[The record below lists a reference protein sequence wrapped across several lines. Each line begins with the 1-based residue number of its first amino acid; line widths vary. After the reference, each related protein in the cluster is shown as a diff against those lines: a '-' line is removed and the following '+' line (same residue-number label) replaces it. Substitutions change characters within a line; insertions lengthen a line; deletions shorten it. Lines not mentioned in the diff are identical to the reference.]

1 MTAGV
6 RPRAATVTRAAVLA
20 PLAAAVLAAGCATA
34 PLPGPPPGSSVRAP
48 YDAPPAAG
56 VRDDITINLD
66 DRAARSILALLS
78 KYRFDPVEAKLLE
91 VLPAVKVAIRES
103 NRPPETF
110 ERDLAAAFDEQTRI
124 AMFDFRRI
132 RDDRTRWGAFL
143 SALSAKQDEITRKA
157 ATRAVSLLPAD
168 IAVTVT
174 TPISLTFGLPGRAD
188 HVLATGES
196 GERMTVIDLARALA
210 EEETSGPQA
219 QLDHFSRMVA
229 SEAYQRAWA
238 AYRAASAA
246 WQKHDLGLKQ
256 LEPLLREVAESGPVA
271 LYGIDPNFFPLSMW
285 LKDRM
290 TASLDE
296 LNRVAERLV
305 STEGDLDQRVSL
317 SAEVRRPDFVSRVA
331 APAGAF
337 LADGIIQTLGVEAYR
352 TALAAGPRAF
362 FEAYEKAAQQ
372 KGKQLIPLSKTIRD
386 TLQGAGAAPAAK
398 GSSG

>member
-1 MTAGV
+1 M
-6 RPRAATVTRAAVLA
+6 RATAVLA
-20 PLAAAVLAAGCATA
+20 LVLAAGCATA
-34 PLPGPPPGSSVRAP
+34 PLPGPPPGSSARAP
-48 YDAPPAAG
+48 YDTPPTTSLK
-56 VRDDITINLD
+56 DDVTITLD

-78 KYRFDPVEAKLLE
+78 KDRFDPVEAKLLE

-110 ERDLAAAFDEQTRI
+110 ERDLAAAFDEQSRI
-124 AMFDFRRI
+124 TMFDFRRI
-132 RDDRTRWGAFL
+132 RDDRSRWNAFL
-143 SALSAKQDEITRKA
+143 SELSAKQDEITRKA
-157 ATRAVSLLPAD
+157 ATRATSLLPAD
-168 IAVTVT
+168 VTVT
-174 TPISLTFGLPGRAD
+174 VRTPISLTFGLPGRAD
-188 HVLATGES
+188 HVLATGET

-219 QLDHFSRMVA
+219 QLDHFSRMLA

-352 TALAAGPRAF
+352 AALAAGPRAF
-362 FEAYEKAAQQ
+362 FEAYEKAMQQ
-372 KGKQLIPLSKTIRD
+372 KGKQLVPLSKIIRD
-386 TLQGAGAAPAAK
+386 TLQGAGAGAPPAAGAAPK
-398 GSSG
+398 GSSD

>member
-6 RPRAATVTRAAVLA
+6 RPRAAKAAVLA
-20 PLAAAVLAAGCATA
+20 LAAVVLAAGCATA
-34 PLPGPPPGSSVRAP
+34 PLPGPPPGSSARAP
-48 YDAPPAAG
+48 YDAPPAAK
-56 VRDDITINLD
+56 DDVTITLD

-78 KYRFDPVEAKLLE
+78 KDRFDPVEAKLLE

-110 ERDLAAAFDEQTRI
+110 ERDLAAAFDEQSRI
-124 AMFDFRRI
+124 TMFDFRTI
-132 RDDRTRWGAFL
+132 RDDRSHWNAFL
-143 SALSAKQDEITRKA
+143 SELSTKQDEITRRA

-168 IAVTVT
+168 IPVTVR

-188 HVLATGES
+188 HVLATGET

-219 QLDHFSRMVA
+219 QLDHLSRMLA

-238 AYRAASAA
+238 AYRAASPA
-246 WQKHDLGLKQ
+246 WQKHDLLLKQ

-285 LKDRM
+285 LRDRM

-305 STEGDLDQRVSL
+305 STEGDLEQRVSL

-352 TALAAGPRAF
+352 AALAAGPRAF
-362 FEAYEKAAQQ
+362 FEAYEKAMQQ
-372 KGKQLIPLSKTIRD
+372 RGKQLVPLSKTIRD
-386 TLQGAGAAPAAK
+386 TLAGKGAAPASGAAPK
-398 GSSG
+398 GSSE

>member
-6 RPRAATVTRAAVLA
+6 RPLAAKATRAAVLTLVLTA
-20 PLAAAVLAAGCATA
+20 LAVLAASCATA
-34 PLPGPPPGSSVRAP
+34 PLPGPPPDSSARAP
-48 YDAPPAAG
+48 YDAPPTAK
-56 VRDDITINLD
+56 DDVTIVLD
-66 DRAARSILALLS
+66 ERAARSILALLS
-78 KYRFDPVEAKLLE
+78 KDRFDPVEAKLLE

-124 AMFDFRRI
+124 AMFDFRKI
-132 RDDRTRWGAFL
+132 RDDRSRWDAFL
-143 SALSAKQDEITRKA
+143 SALSAKEDEITRKA
-157 ATRAVSLLPAD
+157 ATRATALLPAD

-196 GERMTVIDLARALA
+196 GEKMTVIDLARALA

-219 QLDHFSRMVA
+219 QLEHFSRMLA

-238 AYRAASAA
+238 AYRGASTA

-271 LYGIDPNFFPLSMW
+271 LYGIDPNFFPLSLW

-362 FEAYEKAAQQ
+362 FEAYEKAMQQ
-372 KGKQLIPLSKTIRD
+372 KGKQLVPLSKTIRD
-386 TLQGAGAAPAAK
+386 TLAGAGAGAAPK